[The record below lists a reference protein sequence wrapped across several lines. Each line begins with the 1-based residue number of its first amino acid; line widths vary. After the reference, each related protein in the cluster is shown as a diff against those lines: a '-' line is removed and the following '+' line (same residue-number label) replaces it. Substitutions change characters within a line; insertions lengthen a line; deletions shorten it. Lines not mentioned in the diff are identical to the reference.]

1 MVVVARVEGH
11 GGATGMQTRQEAAET
26 WPSMRDRLEVG
37 RHVAAAA
44 PSRSS
49 GLHVV
54 EARHREME
62 GWMGATEGSSPA
74 TEQRRSREKG
84 QEHRAR
90 RKTEM
95 ARSSDLQ
102 VVAFAD
108 DTRGG
113 TTPWLGWCEA
123 WKQRNGAREG
133 PAVSETGERR
143 RAAEGIPGHA
153 GSVALLSLLGTKKEV
168 KWVMG
173 SGMMRVWRRAR
184 EREGE
189 MGRGARG

>member
-1 MVVVARVEGH
+1 MVARAEGH

-62 GWMGATEGSSPA
+62 GWMGAAKGSSPA
-74 TEQRRSREKG
+74 TEQRCSREEG
-84 QEHRAR
+84 QEHWAR

-113 TTPWLGWCEA
+113 TTLWLGWCEA
-123 WKQRNGAREG
+123 WNQRNGAREG
-133 PAVSETGERR
+133 PAARDTGERR
-143 RAAEGIPGHA
+143 RRRKESPAWARAQGGGLLVVVGAAPR
-153 GSVALLSLLGTKKEV
+153 TKAEV
-168 KWVMG
+168 
-173 SGMMRVWRRAR
+173 RV
-184 EREGE
+184 
-189 MGRGARG
+189 